1 VLSRR
6 ADVRW
11 PATARLS
18 GAGDQPRRS
27 MRAAARGSMCGIAGI
42 FGQAD
47 EGLAREFCR
56 VLEHRGPDDQGWF
69 VSAEN
74 TAVTLASR
82 RLAILDLSPAG
93 HQPMASAD
101 GRHILVYNG
110 ELYNFT
116 EIREQMAAR
125 GRRFRSRGDTEVVVE
140 ALAEK
145 GAAALGEFN
154 GMFAFAL
161 WDTRERRGLL
171 ARDPFGVKPLYYA
184 PLSGGRLIFASEIKA
199 LLLDPDLTPGVNLA
213 ALQDYLAFLWTP
225 DPRTLL
231 EGIYKLPPGHLL
243 EWQDGQCQ
251 VRRYYELP
259 GPSGE
264 PASKL
269 GDREA
274 AEALRLHLRSAVR
287 RQRVSDVPV
296 GLFLSGGLDSSA
308 LAAEMAADSG
318 AAELRCYTAAFP
330 GEDNAFDQFADDLPY
345 ARAVAERFGVR
356 LTVFD
361 IRARV
366 AELLPRLLYFA
377 DEPLADPAIINTYLI
392 CRQARQDGAIVLLSG
407 QGADELLGGYRR
419 HLAPLLNA
427 RVDWLPAPLRRAV
440 ARAAGRLPAARPG
453 RLGGALRRMR
463 KMLTPLDRPPLE
475 QFIQYCQWLTDT
487 ETNSLLHP
495 DVVAALGNR
504 RPSEETAAL
513 LDASP
518 SPGLLDRMLYRDL
531 KTFLPALNLTYTDKM
546 GMAASVEARV
556 PYLDQELA
564 EFAWRLPERQKIRGR
579 TGKWLLREAMRG
591 VLPEAVLRRPKTGF
605 GAPVRQWM
613 RRELREMAGDLLSPG
628 ALGASGLFSLR
639 GVESLRARFERGEGD
654 HGYSLWA
661 LLVFQLWRE
670 VFVRQP
676 AARA

>member
-1 VLSRR
+1 
-6 ADVRW
+6 
-11 PATARLS
+11 
-18 GAGDQPRRS
+18 
-27 MRAAARGSMCGIAGI
+27 MCGIAGI
-42 FGQAD
+42 FGQAN
-47 EGLAREFCR
+47 EGLAREFCG
-56 VLEHRGPDDQGWF
+56 VLEHRGPDDQGCF

-74 TAVTLASR
+74 GAVTLASR

-93 HQPMASAD
+93 HQPMVSAD

-110 ELYNFT
+110 ELYNFV
-116 EIREQMAAR
+116 EIREQMAVR
-125 GRRFRSRGDTEVVVE
+125 GRRFRSRGDTEVALE

-145 GAAALGEFN
+145 GAAALDEFN
-154 GMFAFAL
+154 GMFALAL
-161 WDTRERRGLL
+161 WDAREQRGLL
-171 ARDPFGVKPLYYA
+171 ARDAFGVKPLYYA

-199 LLLDPDLTPGVNLA
+199 LLLHPDLAPGVNLA

-225 DPRTLL
+225 DPRTLF

-243 EWQDGQCQ
+243 EWQDGQYQ

-259 GPSGE
+259 GPSST
-264 PASKL
+264 PASEL

-308 LAAEMAADSG
+308 LLAEIAADPEG
-318 AAELRCYTAAFP
+318 ASDLRCYTAAFP
-330 GEDNAFDQFADDLPY
+330 GEDNAFDQFTDDLPY
-345 ARAVAERFGVR
+345 ARAVAERFGAR

-361 IRARV
+361 IRAQV

-427 RVDWLPAPLRRAV
+427 RLGRMPAPLRRAV
-440 ARAAGRLPAARPG
+440 ARAARRLPAARPG
-453 RLGGALRRMR
+453 QAGGALRRMR

-475 QFIQYCQWLTDT
+475 QFIQYCQWLTDE

-495 DVVAALGNR
+495 DVVAALGNH
-504 RPSEETAAL
+504 RPSEETAQL
-513 LDASP
+513 LDQSP
-518 SPGLLDRMLYRDL
+518 SPALLDRMLYRDL

-556 PYLDQELA
+556 PYLDRELA
-564 EFAWRLPERQKIRGR
+564 EFAWRLPARQKIRGR

-591 VLPEAVLRRPKTGF
+591 VLPEGVLRRPKTGF

-613 RRELREMAGDLLSPG
+613 RRELREMAGDLLSPA
-628 ALGASGLFSLR
+628 ALAASGLFSVT

-654 HGYSLWA
+654 HGYSVWA

-670 VFVRQP
+670 VFLRQP